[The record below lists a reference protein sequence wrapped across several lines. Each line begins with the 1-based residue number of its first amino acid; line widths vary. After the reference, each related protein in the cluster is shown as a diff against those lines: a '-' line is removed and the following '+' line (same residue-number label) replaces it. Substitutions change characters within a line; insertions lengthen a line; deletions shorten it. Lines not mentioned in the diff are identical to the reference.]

1 MLITFT
7 SFVKG
12 FPQRYRF
19 PEQCFEFRTF
29 LPTDINVV
37 VSAQEAGLEFTVRS
51 NPEAVAESAE
61 LGIMERADNFNLS
74 PVKKVFFPVVHPPGD
89 DLF

>member
-1 MLITFT
+1 L
-7 SFVKG
+7 VKG

-19 PEQCFEFRTF
+19 LEQCFEFRPF
-29 LPTDINVV
+29 LSPDIDVV
-37 VSAQEAGLEFTVRS
+37 VSAQEAGFEFPVRS

-61 LGIMERADNFNLS
+61 LGIMARADNFDLS
-74 PVKKVFFPVVHPPGD
+74 TVKAVFFPVVHPPGD